1 LKATRLAAA
10 GAALVAAAF
19 VGVLAW
25 NAKTIDPA
33 AHSRVIANLGK
44 LQELDSELDEVT
56 LKLRDALLSNYDPL
70 VASLSLVHAHTRD
83 LQEGEYAIVLVGG
96 TELAAAMA
104 GIAQKLADKEALLE
118 RFKTS
123 NALLKNSFHYFPLSV
138 ERLLSDPRAPA
149 ALREAVQR
157 LLRDVLMLRLGAT
170 PTDYELI
177 ALQIE
182 QLHQGEARQAPAM
195 RGKTKLVLLHAQNV
209 LQHQAA
215 VDRLVDAITDPAVKR
230 TGHSLAEAYNTA
242 FERRLLEANVYRFI
256 LLLLTA
262 GLLTYAGFAFLRLR
276 RSTGAMRES
285 EERYRKLFELSPD
298 GMLIFSEGR
307 IVLVNSMC
315 MKMLGASA
323 PEQLIGRP
331 YLELFQADYRERV
344 GERVRHME
352 EANAALPAEER
363 RIVMLDG
370 TGLDVEAAASPFM
383 HQGKPSVQVVM
394 RDITDRK
401 KADERL
407 NYLAQYDSLTGL
419 PNRGLFRDRLEHSLA
434 QAKRSGRPAAVLYI
448 DLDRFKTVNDTL
460 GHATGDKLLQQVA
473 VRLAECVRRG
483 DTVGRFG
490 GDEFGMI
497 LLDLAK
503 PGDAAVVA
511 QKINDALARPFDLD
525 GHLTFVSSSIGITL
539 YPADASDPAV
549 LNMNADAAM
558 YRAKELGRNNY
569 QFFTQ
574 EMNERAKQRM
584 HMEASM
590 RRALERGEFLLHYQ
604 PKVDL
609 ASGAICGI
617 EALLRWAQ
625 PEKGLVSPAEF
636 IPVLEDTGLI
646 IPVGEWV
653 AREACRQI
661 AAWQQAGLQAPPVAV
676 NLSARQF
683 QQKNLAGVMRDIL
696 KESGV
701 GAAQLQFEITESL
714 LMNDPEGAVRTL
726 LGLKE
731 IGVMLSID
739 DFGTGYSSLAYLKR
753 FPLDALK
760 IDRAFI
766 KDIVTDADDAAI
778 TLAIINLAHNLKLK
792 VVAEGVET
800 EAQLNLLALHA
811 CDEMQGYYFSRPV
824 PAAELEAMLREG
836 RRLARSH
843 DWSNAP
849 PAVLLLDHNE
859 HDLVLLAKA
868 LRSDEFEVLT
878 AGSAEDAFVLLAS
891 RPVAVVVADQGMS
904 GMNGTEFLGKLRKLF
919 PDAVRIGISG
929 ASDPNTVANAINE
942 AGVHKF
948 LLKGW
953 DGARLRNEVREAYR
967 QYRTA
972 VMRDSSK
979 L

>member
-1 LKATRLAAA
+1 L
-10 GAALVAAAF
+10 F
-19 VGVLAW
+19 
-25 NAKTIDPA
+25 
-33 AHSRVIANLGK
+33 
-44 LQELDSELDEVT
+44 
-56 LKLRDALLSNYDPL
+56 
-70 VASLSLVHAHTRD
+70 
-83 LQEGEYAIVLVGG
+83 
-96 TELAAAMA
+96 
-104 GIAQKLADKEALLE
+104 
-118 RFKTS
+118 
-123 NALLKNSFHYFPLSV
+123 
-138 ERLLSDPRAPA
+138 
-149 ALREAVQR
+149 
-157 LLRDVLMLRLGAT
+157 
-170 PTDYELI
+170 
-177 ALQIE
+177 
-182 QLHQGEARQAPAM
+182 
-195 RGKTKLVLLHAQNV
+195 HAQNV

-230 TGHSLAEAYNTA
+230 SGQSLADAYNTA
-242 FERRLLEANVYRFI
+242 FERRLLEANIYRFI
-256 LLLLTA
+256 LLLVSA
-262 GLLTYAGFAFLRLR
+262 GLLTYAGSAFLRLR

-307 IVLVNSMC
+307 IVLVNGMC

-331 YLELFQADYRERV
+331 YLDIFNAEYRERAR
-344 GERVRHME
+344 ERIRHME
-352 EANAALPAEER
+352 QGNSPLAAEER
-363 RIVMLDG
+363 KIVRLDG
-370 TGLDVEAAASPFM
+370 SELDVEAAASPFT

-394 RDITDRK
+394 RDITERK
-401 KADERL
+401 KANERL

-419 PNRGLFRDRLEHSLA
+419 PNRSLFRDRLEHSLA

-460 GHATGDKLLQQVA
+460 GHAIGDKLLQQVA
-473 VRLAECVRRG
+473 ERLAQCVRRG

-525 GHLTFVSSSIGITL
+525 GHRTFATASIGITL
-539 YPADASDPAV
+539 YPGDATDAAA

-617 EALLRWAQ
+617 EALLRWVQ

-646 IPVGEWV
+646 VPVGEWV
-653 AREACRQI
+653 TREACRQI
-661 AAWQQAGLQAPPVAV
+661 ASWQQAGLEVPPVAV

-683 QQKNLAGVMRDIL
+683 QQKNLVGMMRDIL
-696 KESGV
+696 GESGV
-701 GAAQLQFEITESL
+701 GAALLQFEITESL

-731 IGVMLSID
+731 LGVMLSVD

-792 VVAEGVET
+792 VIAEGVET

-836 RRLARSH
+836 RRLTRSQ
-843 DWSNAP
+843 DWAKAT
-849 PAVLLLDHNE
+849 PAVLLLDDNE
-859 HDLVLLAKA
+859 QDLILLANA
-868 LRSDEFEVLT
+868 LRSDEFEVVT
-878 AGSAEDAFVLLAS
+878 AVSAEQAFALLAS
-891 RPVAVVVADQGMS
+891 RPVAVVVADQRMP
-904 GMNGTEFLGKLRKLF
+904 GMNGTEFLGKLRQLF

-929 ASDPNTVANAINE
+929 AHDPNAVTNAVNE
-942 AGVHKF
+942 AGVYKF
-948 LLKGW
+948 LSKGW
-953 DGARLRNEVREAYR
+953 DRARLRNEVREAYR
-967 QYRTA
+967 QYRA
-972 VMRDSSK
+972 AGSRIP
-979 L
+979 